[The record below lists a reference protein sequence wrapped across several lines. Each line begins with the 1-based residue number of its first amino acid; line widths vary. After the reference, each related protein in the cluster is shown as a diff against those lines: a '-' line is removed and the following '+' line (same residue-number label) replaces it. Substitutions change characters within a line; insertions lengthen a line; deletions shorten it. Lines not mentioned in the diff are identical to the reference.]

1 MNNTEYISPKSALT
15 FLVLLL
21 FTFMIGIV
29 LGGCMADYRYN
40 MSWDERI
47 GNGHHY

>member
-1 MNNTEYISPKSALT
+1 MNNTEYMSPKSALT

-21 FTFMIGIV
+21 FTFMIGFV
-29 LGGCMADYRYN
+29 LGGCVSDYRFT
-40 MSWDERI
+40 MSEDERI